1 MESNLIKSS
10 SDNCEEIK
18 EKERCVNC
26 GKTTFTAIFSYD
38 KISGALK
45 KTPIYGDF
53 CSMGCSMEALHK
65 L

>member
-1 MESNLIKSS
+1 MISYEAVSHHIFSLGP
-10 SDNCEEIK
+10 
-18 EKERCVNC
+18 KERCVNC
-26 GKTTFTAIFSYD
+26 GKTTFTATFSYD
-38 KISGALK
+38 KNSGALK